1 MREKV
6 GEQVKATLQIVR
18 WCVIAY
24 AVVVLVGFHLIP
36 MPDWVMA
43 PALLY
48 TKLIK
53 GTLSLVLPDAIS
65 AVIAIFATILTP
77 VLIIIYSTSEN

>member
-1 MREKV
+1 MQEKV
-6 GEQVKATLQIVR
+6 GEQVKATWQIVR

-24 AVVVLVGFHLIP
+24 SAIVLVGFHLIP

-53 GTLSLVLPDAIS
+53 GTLSLVLPDAVS
-65 AVIAIFATILTP
+65 AVIAIFATIITP
-77 VLIIIYSTSEN
+77 GLIVIYSTSEN